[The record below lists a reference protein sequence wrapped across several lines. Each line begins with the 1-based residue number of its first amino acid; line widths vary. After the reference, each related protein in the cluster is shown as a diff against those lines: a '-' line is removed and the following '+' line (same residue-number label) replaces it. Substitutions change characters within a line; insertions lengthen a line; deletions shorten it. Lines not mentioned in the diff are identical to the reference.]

1 MKISILILLLLL
13 FNGIYAQDF
22 DHSKWDAFL
31 NEHVDQTGNVDYAS
45 IKEDESKLKESLNQ
59 FINTPPLKSWEKE
72 EKLAYWINA
81 YNAFI
86 IKLIVD
92 NYPLKS
98 IKDIKAPWDKKF
110 IPIDGELISLNYI
123 EHEILR
129 KMNEPRIH
137 FAINCASVSCPQLL
151 NEAFAI
157 KKLNSQLN
165 EVTSRFINNPT
176 KNVISG
182 NQLHLSKIF
191 QWFKK
196 DFGQKDSSIIEFINQ
211 YSLVKAKQDS
221 KINYLKYNW
230 NLNGQ

>member
-1 MKISILILLLLL
+1 MKTSVLTLLLLL

-22 DHSKWDAFL
+22 DHSKWDTFL
-31 NEHVDQTGNVDYAS
+31 NEHVSQTGNVDYKS
-45 IKEDESKLKESLNQ
+45 IKENESELKEYLNQ
-59 FINTPPLKSWEKE
+59 FINTPPLKSWSKE

-86 IKLIVD
+86 IKLVVD

-98 IKDIKAPWDKKF
+98 IKDIEAPWDKKF
-110 IPIDGELISLNYI
+110 IPINGELISLNYI

-151 NEAFAI
+151 NEAFTI
-157 KKLNSQLN
+157 KKLDSQLN
-165 EVTSRFINNPT
+165 KVTSRFINNPS
-176 KNVISG
+176 KNIISR
-182 NQLHLSKIF
+182 NQLQLSKIF

-196 DFGQKDSSIIEFINQ
+196 
-211 YSLVKAKQDS
+211 
-221 KINYLKYNW
+221 
-230 NLNGQ
+230 

>member
-1 MKISILILLLLL
+1 MKTSILFFLL
-13 FNGIYAQDF
+13 FTGIHAQNF

-31 NEHVDQTGNVDYAS
+31 KRYVDQTGNVDYKS
-45 IKEDESKLKESLNQ
+45 IQEDESKLKEYLNQ
-59 FINTPPLKSWEKE
+59 FIKTAPSKSWTKE

-81 YNAFI
+81 YNAFT

-98 IKDIKAPWDKKF
+98 IKDIEAPWDKKF
-110 IPIDGELISLNYI
+110 IPIDGELISLNHI

-129 KMNEPRIH
+129 KMKEPRIH

-151 NEAFAI
+151 NEAFTA
-157 KKLNSQLN
+157 KGLNSQLSKA
-165 EVTSRFINNPT
+165 TSHFINNPT

-182 NQLHLSKIF
+182 DQLHLSKIF
-191 QWFKK
+191 MWFKE
-196 DFGQKDSSIIEFINQ
+196 DFGQKDRSIIEFINQ
-211 YSLVKAKQDS
+211 YSLVKAKPDS
-221 KINYLKYNW
+221 KISYLKYNW

>member
-1 MKISILILLLLL
+1 MKISILFFL
-13 FNGIYAQDF
+13 FLFTGIHAQDF

-31 NEHVDQTGNVDYAS
+31 KQHVDQTGNVDYIS
-45 IKEDESKLKESLNQ
+45 IKEDESKLKEYLNQ
-59 FINTPPLKSWEKE
+59 FINTPPLKSWIKE

-81 YNAFI
+81 YNAFTV
-86 IKLIVD
+86 KLIVD

-110 IPIDGELISLNYI
+110 IPINGELISLNYI

-129 KMNEPRIH
+129 KLNEPRIH

-151 NEAFAI
+151 NEAFTPKEI
-157 KKLNSQLN
+157 NSQLN
-165 EVTSRFINNPT
+165 KVTSRFINNPA

-182 NQLHLSKIF
+182 NRLQLSKIF
-191 QWFKK
+191 QWFKE
-196 DFGQKDSSIIEFINQ
+196 DFGQKDNSIIEFINQ
-211 YSLVKAKQDS
+211 YSLVKAKPDS